1 MLTPGRSF
9 KPRLCS
15 AGQVTCVY
23 HGWKFNLEDGSFA
36 GNPKLKLKT
45 YSVKEKTGAVFI
57 HFESFS

>member
-1 MLTPGRSF
+1 M
-9 KPRLCS
+9 
-15 AGQVTCVY
+15 Y